1 MRNRASRPT
10 LITAAPSKTP
20 VAPESGTDTG
30 RLEARMAEKAEI
42 MGEAVGKDCAET
54 VVVAAGL
61 SAAWLKPAFLVE

>member
-1 MRNRASRPT
+1 
-10 LITAAPSKTP
+10 